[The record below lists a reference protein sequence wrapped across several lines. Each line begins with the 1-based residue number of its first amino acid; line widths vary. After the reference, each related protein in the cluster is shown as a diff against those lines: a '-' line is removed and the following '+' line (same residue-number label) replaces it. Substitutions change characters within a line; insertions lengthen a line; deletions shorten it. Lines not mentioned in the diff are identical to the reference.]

1 MEKYQTDQSFQKQY
15 EKYVKQVTPTHNL
28 ALQMLHAFVTGGAIC
43 TVGQIILNVAK
54 SNGLDDAAAGS
65 VCAILLVLALLPH
78 TGLTEA
84 HLLSA
89 LHGVIPSVFEP
100 ALEWVI
106 RDLGSNSSLTLIP
119 VSAIMAIWSSS
130 RGVYCIKTGL
140 NAIYG
145 ERESRGYVYTR
156 LVSVLYTV
164 LLLAALL
171 LTLVLHVFGSQLTA
185 WIAGKH
191 VPILRLLSRV
201 LRFRGLV
208 LFALLTLLF
217 WAILCVFPNRRIPL
231 LRALPGAAG
240 ASLGWLVFS
249 SLFSVYV
256 QHFGSY
262 SVFYGSLAGI
272 AMAMLWLYVC
282 MSILFYGGVLNCLL
296 FERRSQ
302 QGK

>member
-1 MEKYQTDQSFQKQY
+1 MKRMPDWLAAPVRFIRRIASFRVPLY
-15 EKYVKQVTPTHNL
+15 AANASFYLVLSVFP
-28 ALQMLHAFVTGGAIC
+28 AI
-43 TVGQIILNVAK
+43 V
-54 SNGLDDAAAGS
+54 
-65 VCAILLVLALLPH
+65 LVLALLPH

-84 HLLSA
+84 DLLSA

-100 ALEWVI
+100 ALEWVV
-106 RDLGSNSSLTLIP
+106 RDLGSNSSLTLIS

-191 VPILRLLSRV
+191 VPILRCCRAC
-201 LRFRGLV
+201 
-208 LFALLTLLF
+208 FASG
-217 WAILCVFPNRRIPL
+217 ALCC
-231 LRALPGAAG
+231 LP
-240 ASLGWLVFS
+240 
-249 SLFSVYV
+249 
-256 QHFGSY
+256 
-262 SVFYGSLAGI
+262 
-272 AMAMLWLYVC
+272 C
-282 MSILFYGGVLNCLL
+282 
-296 FERRSQ
+296 
-302 QGK
+302 

>member
-1 MEKYQTDQSFQKQY
+1 MKRMPDWLAAPVRFIRRIALFRVPLYAANASFY
-15 EKYVKQVTPTHNL
+15 LVL
-28 ALQMLHAFVTGGAIC
+28 
-43 TVGQIILNVAK
+43 
-54 SNGLDDAAAGS
+54 S
-65 VCAILLVLALLPH
+65 VFPAILLVLALLPH

-89 LHGVIPSVFEP
+89 LHGVLPSVFEP

-106 RDLGSNSSLTLIP
+106 RDLGSK
-119 VSAIMAIWSSS
+119 SSS

-296 FERRSQ
+296 FERRLQ

>member
-1 MEKYQTDQSFQKQY
+1 M
-15 EKYVKQVTPTHNL
+15 
-28 ALQMLHAFVTGGAIC
+28 
-43 TVGQIILNVAK
+43 
-54 SNGLDDAAAGS
+54 
-65 VCAILLVLALLPH
+65 
-78 TGLTEA
+78 
-84 HLLSA
+84 
-89 LHGVIPSVFEP
+89 
-100 ALEWVI
+100 
-106 RDLGSNSSLTLIP
+106 SS
-119 VSAIMAIWSSS
+119 
-130 RGVYCIKTGL
+130 
-140 NAIYG
+140 
-145 ERESRGYVYTR
+145 
-156 LVSVLYTV
+156 
-164 LLLAALL
+164 
-171 LTLVLHVFGSQLTA
+171 GSQLTA

-262 SVFYGSLAGI
+262 SVFYGSLAWPRHGH
-272 AMAMLWLYVC
+272 AVAYVC

-296 FERRSQ
+296 SSEDHSKGNR
-302 QGK
+302 KYIVLI

>member
-1 MEKYQTDQSFQKQY
+1 MKRMPDRLAAPVRFIRRIALFRVPLYAANASFY
-15 EKYVKQVTPTHNL
+15 LVL
-28 ALQMLHAFVTGGAIC
+28 
-43 TVGQIILNVAK
+43 
-54 SNGLDDAAAGS
+54 S
-65 VCAILLVLALLPH
+65 VFPAILLVLALLPH

-140 NAIYG
+140 NSIYG

-231 LRALPGAAG
+231 LRALPGGSRVPRSAG
-240 ASLGWLVFS
+240 WCFHRCSPGLCA
-249 SLFSVYV
+249 
-256 QHFGSY
+256 HFGSY

>member
-1 MEKYQTDQSFQKQY
+1 M
-15 EKYVKQVTPTHNL
+15 
-28 ALQMLHAFVTGGAIC
+28 
-43 TVGQIILNVAK
+43 
-54 SNGLDDAAAGS
+54 
-65 VCAILLVLALLPH
+65 
-78 TGLTEA
+78 
-84 HLLSA
+84 
-89 LHGVIPSVFEP
+89 
-100 ALEWVI
+100 
-106 RDLGSNSSLTLIP
+106 
-119 VSAIMAIWSSS
+119 
-130 RGVYCIKTGL
+130 
-140 NAIYG
+140 
-145 ERESRGYVYTR
+145 
-156 LVSVLYTV
+156 
-164 LLLAALL
+164 
-171 LTLVLHVFGSQLTA
+171 LHVFGSQLTA